1 MRGESYTLH
10 EVAELLGVSKRTLQR
25 RIREGAFPGRFLSP
39 GPHGLE
45 TRIPAEDVRVA
56 LDDARG
62 MSDLGAGSRVLATR
76 GDARGELRT
85 NQPSGVGLAAS
96 DLEAVRDAVLAI
108 TRADRDMLL
117 AALRDAVAS
126 RDRDLVAVQSQL
138 SSLQGAVERL
148 RRRIDGWME
157 RQDEQARGAVV
168 EEPVT
173 TPDLGRSLIEDI
185 DQMLSQLVN
194 RH

>member
-45 TRIPAEDVRVA
+45 TRIPAADVRVA
-56 LDDARG
+56 LEDARG
-62 MSDLGAGSRVLATR
+62 ASELPGEGRSLVM
-76 GDARGELRT
+76 RGETRPT
-85 NQPSGVGLAAS
+85 TPSAIGLAAS

-108 TRADRDMLL
+108 TRADRDVLL
-117 AALRDAVAS
+117 AALKDAVAS
-126 RDRDLVAVQSQL
+126 RDRDLVAVQNQL
-138 SSLQGAVERL
+138 SSLQGAVERM

-157 RQDEQARGAVV
+157 RQDALAAQSAVADDA
-168 EEPVT
+168 PVAV
-173 TPDLGRSLIEDI
+173 DLGRALIEDI